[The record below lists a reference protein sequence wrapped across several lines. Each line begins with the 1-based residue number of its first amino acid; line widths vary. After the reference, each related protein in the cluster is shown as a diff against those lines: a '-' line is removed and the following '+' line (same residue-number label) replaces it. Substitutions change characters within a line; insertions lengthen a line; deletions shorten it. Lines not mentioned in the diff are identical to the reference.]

1 MENVEI
7 NELENEVTKVAK
19 KPWEL
24 MVAEN
29 VDFKIGQTEEEFLK
43 KTSHVQSLIYKESNE
58 MLKLIPKYTDYME
71 YMLELLRVLPRIEKF
86 NLGNEYKTMMY
97 QTFENIMFLDK
108 IENKSKMYYLNKI
121 DSGINIQR
129 VFLRLMVK
137 NKWISIEKFNTVMLE
152 KIAEIGRIT
161 GGLIKYHAQ
170 NSKK

>member
-1 MENVEI
+1 MENMEI
-7 NELENEVTKVAK
+7 NELENEITKVVK

-43 KTSHVQSLIYKESNE
+43 KTSHVQSLIYKENNE

-71 YMLELLRVLPRIEKF
+71 SMLELLRLLPRIEKF
-86 NLGNEYKTMMY
+86 NLGNEYKTIMY

-152 KIAEIGRIT
+152 KIAEIGRIA

-170 NSKK
+170 NNKK

>member
-1 MENVEI
+1 MENIEI

-43 KTSHVQSLIYKESNE
+43 KTSHVQSLIYKENNE

-71 YMLELLRVLPRIEKF
+71 YMLELLRLLPRIEKF

>member
-1 MENVEI
+1 MENIEI
-7 NELENEVTKVAK
+7 NELENEVTKIAK

-43 KTSHVQSLIYKESNE
+43 KTSHVESLIYKENNE

-71 YMLELLRVLPRIEKF
+71 YMLELLRLLPRIEKF
-86 NLGNEYKTMMY
+86 NLGNEYKTIMY

-137 NKWISIEKFNTVMLE
+137 NKWISIEKFNIIMLE

-170 NSKK
+170 NNKK

>member
-1 MENVEI
+1 MEM

-71 YMLELLRVLPRIEKF
+71 YMLELLRLLPRIEKF
-86 NLGNEYKTMMY
+86 NLGNEYKSMMY

-170 NSKK
+170 NNKK

>member
-1 MENVEI
+1 MENIEI
-7 NELENEVTKVAK
+7 NELENEVTKIA
-19 KPWEL
+19 
-24 MVAEN
+24 
-29 VDFKIGQTEEEFLK
+29 KIGQTEEEILK
-43 KTSHVQSLIYKESNE
+43 KTSHVESLIYKENNE

-71 YMLELLRVLPRIEKF
+71 YMLELLRLLPRIEKF
-86 NLGNEYKTMMY
+86 NIGNEYKNMMY

-137 NKWISIEKFNTVMLE
+137 NKWISIEKFNIIMLE

-170 NSKK
+170 NNKK

>member
-1 MENVEI
+1 MENMEM

-71 YMLELLRVLPRIEKF
+71 YMLELLRLLPRIEKF
-86 NLGNEYKTMMY
+86 NLGNEYKSMMY

-170 NSKK
+170 NNKK

>member
-1 MENVEI
+1 MENMEI
-7 NELENEVTKVAK
+7 NELENEITKVVK

-24 MVAEN
+24 IVAEN

-43 KTSHVQSLIYKESNE
+43 KTSHVQSLIYKENNE

-71 YMLELLRVLPRIEKF
+71 YMLELLRLLPRIEKF
-86 NLGNEYKTMMY
+86 NLGNEYKTIMY

-152 KIAEIGRIT
+152 KIAEIGRIA

-170 NSKK
+170 NNKK

>member
-1 MENVEI
+1 MENMEI
-7 NELENEVTKVAK
+7 NELENEITKVAK

-43 KTSHVQSLIYKESNE
+43 KTSHVQSLIYKENNE

-71 YMLELLRVLPRIEKF
+71 YMLELLRLLPRIEKF
-86 NLGNEYKTMMY
+86 NLGNEYKTIMY

-152 KIAEIGRIT
+152 KIAEIGRIA

-170 NSKK
+170 NNKK

>member
-1 MENVEI
+1 MENMEI
-7 NELENEVTKVAK
+7 NELENEITKVVK

-43 KTSHVQSLIYKESNE
+43 KTSHVQSLIYKENNE

-71 YMLELLRVLPRIEKF
+71 YMLELLRLLPRIEKF
-86 NLGNEYKTMMY
+86 NLGNEYKTIMY

-152 KIAEIGRIT
+152 KIAEIGRIA

-170 NSKK
+170 NNKK

>member
-1 MENVEI
+1 MENIEI
-7 NELENEVTKVAK
+7 NELENEVTKIAK

-43 KTSHVQSLIYKESNE
+43 KTSHVESLIYKENNE

-71 YMLELLRVLPRIEKF
+71 YMLELLRLLPRIEKF
-86 NLGNEYKTMMY
+86 NIGNEYKNMMY

-121 DSGINIQR
+121 DS
-129 VFLRLMVK
+129 
-137 NKWISIEKFNTVMLE
+137 
-152 KIAEIGRIT
+152 
-161 GGLIKYHAQ
+161 
-170 NSKK
+170 

>member
-1 MENVEI
+1 MENIEI
-7 NELENEVTKVAK
+7 NELENEVTKIAK

-43 KTSHVQSLIYKESNE
+43 KTSHVESLIYKENNE

-71 YMLELLRVLPRIEKF
+71 YMLELLRLLPRIEKF
-86 NLGNEYKTMMY
+86 NIGNEYKNMMY

-137 NKWISIEKFNTVMLE
+137 NKWISIEKFNIIMLE

-170 NSKK
+170 NNKK

>member
-1 MENVEI
+1 MENMEI
-7 NELENEVTKVAK
+7 NELENEITKVVK

-43 KTSHVQSLIYKESNE
+43 KTSHVQSLIYKENNE

-71 YMLELLRVLPRIEKF
+71 YMLELLRLLPRIEKV
-86 NLGNEYKTMMY
+86 NLGNEYKTIMY

-152 KIAEIGRIT
+152 KIAEIGRIA

-170 NSKK
+170 NNKK